1 LSESTIDEL
10 YAVIFVMDLA
20 EIVET
25 LDELAATLRQEM
37 LAELQIRNIDESG

>member
-1 LSESTIDEL
+1 
-10 YAVIFVMDLA
+10 MDLA
-20 EIVET
+20 EIVEP